1 MSDTTGPGPQRKA
14 VANVTVS
21 MDGFASDRDGGM
33 GWLVEYA
40 VHEQTAAYFEGI
52 WRGASTA
59 LLGRTNYEGFFGF
72 WPAVARDPH
81 ASARDRDFATWF
93 DAVEKVVFSRSL
105 TSADWQ
111 NARVA
116 TDPEAE
122 VRAL

>member
-33 GWLVEYA
+33 GLLVEYA

-72 WPAVARDPH
+72 WPAVAQGPPRLRTG
-81 ASARDRDFATWF
+81 S
-93 DAVEKVVFSRSL
+93 
-105 TSADWQ
+105 
-111 NARVA
+111 
-116 TDPEAE
+116 
-122 VRAL
+122 